1 MRCMPRLMEGL
12 KDLPEERR
20 INIYVGNLAFE
31 ATEEAMETA
40 FAEYG
45 EVSSARVVVDR
56 FSGRSRG
63 FGFVEMKDDT
73 DAETAIQA
81 LNGKEFQGGE
91 LTVNQARPR

>member
-1 MRCMPRLMEGL
+1 MLATADRGL
-12 KDLPEERR
+12 KNLTEERR
-20 INIYVGNLAFE
+20 TNIYVGNLAFE

>member
-1 MRCMPRLMEGL
+1 MLATADRGL
-12 KDLPEERR
+12 KNLTEERR

>member
-1 MRCMPRLMEGL
+1 MLATADRGL
-12 KDLPEERR
+12 KNLTEERR

-63 FGFVEMKDDT
+63 FGFVQMKDDT

>member
-1 MRCMPRLMEGL
+1 VLATADRGL
-12 KDLPEERR
+12 KNLTEERR